1 MSTPVT
7 ITPELAELGVDH
19 AAPSEYEACELRLG
33 PAIRAVE
40 VEQAQDEDNSESVP
54 PHPLPHLQKVFEE
67 SILESA
73 DMRATHHYYTLDV
86 QARRQKLLEHDDMS
100 KGYSSRWRQSPE
112 ARFHPL
118 WKIIS
123 QISFGVHLLH
133 KREAK
138 SDHEVVKILQT
149 HINEVDSFAE
159 ETTDDFDLAIKDI
172 EERIDCLDIPLQ
184 HSHEFNRMLCN
195 TTFRTSILENN
206 DVIERIMYRTKRAME
221 ASLEDVRQGQD
232 AVAEL
237 SKYLDKLA
245 SSWLRDD
252 LDLLA
257 AFDTMRGNA
266 EGWYRCFDQLQQRG
280 VYLTNIMMAL
290 QSTVDE
296 MARRA
301 GIASRRLTPTGLV
314 GRKSPASGSSRT
326 STDTNSRKSALLEKP
341 LPALPPPELPSSE
354 TDLKQSLA
362 KAAHQKKL
370 SLQLSKNTAQIQQVQ
385 QLPKTRKDSA
395 TSSPR
400 YSTVVEPL
408 RIVTVSRSPTARP
421 PQVVIELPAS
431 RPTIAE
437 LSASTERPHTP
448 PRSSKR
454 PMRTLSKDETLTC
467 AMDSAY
473 ASCPETPTFP
483 PKHSASSEPSPIS
496 SLSSTPKTS
505 ISQARDSMYVAPLS
519 ILKLQN
525 LPSSDSRSQS
535 LTALPPSVTTAL
547 QSSPLTSSASPTSE
561 IRPLTTKKNHLATV
575 KGLFGKKENKQSVIT
590 SIRGGVF

>member
-1 MSTPVT
+1 MSNSDT
-7 ITPELAELGVDH
+7 IAELAGDLFDH
-19 AAPSEYEACELRLG
+19 ETAHPEYEADEVRLG
-33 PAIRAVE
+33 LAVRATAI
-40 VEQAQDEDNSESVP
+40 EQTQDEDNNESVP

-67 SILESA
+67 SIMESA
-73 DMRATHHYYTLDV
+73 GMNATHHYHTLDV
-86 QARRQKLLEHDDMS
+86 QARRQQLLEHDDLN
-100 KGYSSRWRQSPE
+100 KGYSSRWRQSPG
-112 ARFHPL
+112 AKFHPL

-138 SDHEVVKILQT
+138 SDQEVVKILQT
-149 HINEVDSFAE
+149 HIDEVDSFAE

-195 TTFRTSILENN
+195 TTFRTSILQNN
-206 DVIERIMYRTKRAME
+206 DVIERIMYRTKRAMDT
-221 ASLEDVRQGQD
+221 SLTDVRQGQD

-237 SKYLDKLA
+237 SKYLDNLA
-245 SSWLRDD
+245 PSWPRNDAN
-252 LDLLA
+252 LLA
-257 AFDTMRGNA
+257 AFETMRGNA
-266 EGWYRCFDQLQQRG
+266 EGWYRCFDQLQERG

-314 GRKSPASGSSRT
+314 GRKSTASGNPGSART
-326 STDTNSRKSALLEKP
+326 STDTNSRKSAMLEKP
-341 LPALPPPELPSSE
+341 LPAIPPPELPTSE

-370 SLQLSKNTAQIQQVQ
+370 SLQMKQTHQSPQSQSR
-385 QLPKTRKDSA
+385 QLRKDSA

-400 YSTVVEPL
+400 YSTVAPL
-408 RIVTVSRSPTARP
+408 RVVTVSRSPAVTR
-421 PQVVIELPAS
+421 PQVVVELPASHPNIIELPAS
-431 RPTIAE
+431 HN
-437 LSASTERPHTP
+437 RPHTP

-454 PMRTLSKDETLTC
+454 PMRTLSKDESATL

-483 PKHSASSEPSPIS
+483 PKRSASSEPSPIS
-496 SLSSTPKTS
+496 SLASTPKTS
-505 ISQARDSMYVAPLS
+505 TSQARDSMYVAPLAIPLRNS
-519 ILKLQN
+519 QGEEGRN
-525 LPSSDSRSQS
+525 LV
-535 LTALPPSVTTAL
+535 LTALPAFERPVT
-547 QSSPLTSSASPTSE
+547 QSSPLTSPMSPMSE
-561 IRPLTTKKNHLATV
+561 IRPLTTKKQHLTTM
-575 KGLFGKKENKQSVIT
+575 KGLFGKKEKRQSVIG
-590 SIRGGVF
+590 SIRGGFI